1 VKFTDSQEQAIKF
14 GAGNLQLIACAGSGK
29 TEVVARRVVHLL
41 TPGRPDS
48 LVPANIIAFTFT
60 DKAAA
65 ELKER
70 IHTRTREAL
79 GEVPG
84 MAEMFVGT
92 IHAFCLEVWTAPG
105 WQVKTSR
112 RSIGRCGHV
121 FPSIRDDSKQLF
133 DTLAPHRGSRLGGS
147 RSGGGD
153 RGAKPT
159 RSGPGRRG
167 PQGRRDSDLKTSKHV
182 ASKKQQ
188 ERD

>member
-1 VKFTDSQEQAIKF
+1 MELTESQKRAIAH
-14 GAGNLQLIACAGSGK
+14 GGGNLQLIACAGSGK

-48 LVPANIIAFTFT
+48 LFPANIVAFTFT

-92 IHAFCLEVWTAPG
+92 IHAFCLELIKSEAP
-105 WQVKTSR
+105 KY
-112 RSIGRCGHV
+112 
-121 FPSIRDDSKQLF
+121 
-133 DTLAPHRGSRLGGS
+133 
-147 RSGGGD
+147 
-153 RGAKPT
+153 
-159 RSGPGRRG
+159 
-167 PQGRRDSDLKTSKHV
+167 LKYEV
-182 ASKKQQ
+182 L
-188 ERD
+188 